1 MKICWWHCV
10 VGAYFNVDCSVQCIA
25 YYIDYVFPTQCFR
38 LCVSDSVLHS
48 FWIYDIC
55 QDVWVRNVLIA
66 SKGGVGGTIKLS
78 CFSVQGHKHKVD
90 KKSLSRNSKNPS
102 GERTGDAYPV
112 LSPLQGAL
120 ERRDPLKVRSD
131 IASKKFQNFVY
142 VVSER
147 TLTPSHHSRAPSS
160 GERTGDASPVLSP
173 FSSYEFGIF
182 KSSSGVNF
190 GMSKSSS
197 GATKLS
203 PLQGALERREEGAIE
218 WCGKLSH
225 HSRAPSSGERRGQKF
240 RPPSI
245 NCSHS
250 ATECNKSSKN

>member
-10 VGAYFNVDCSVQCIA
+10 VGAYFNVDCGVHCIA

-90 KKSLSRNSKNPS
+90 KKLLSRNSKNPS
-102 GERTGDAYPV
+102 GERTGDEHPV
-112 LSPLQGAL
+112 LSPL
-120 ERRDPLKVRSD
+120 
-131 IASKKFQNFVY
+131 
-142 VVSER
+142 
-147 TLTPSHHSRAPSS
+147 
-160 GERTGDASPVLSP
+160 
-173 FSSYEFGIF
+173 SSYEFWIF

-203 PLQGALERREEGAIE
+203 PLQGALEWREEGSIE
-218 WCGKLSH
+218 WCDKLSH
-225 HSRAPSSGERRGQKF
+225 HSRAPSSGERRGQNF
-240 RPPSI
+240 D
-245 NCSHS
+245 HHQ
-250 ATECNKSSKN
+250 